1 MLTPKATSGRPP
13 TADAVVGPE
22 DQRSLPCVSL
32 PAPSPAQKLSKK
44 KHYFCLYLLYKQ
56 WYSRVLG
63 HFCPNMKFMK
73 SVNTILKS
81 SVPSKIIYQIQDRPV
96 EQNPMLSLQYF
107 TNEIFFYL
115 YPSPGAEGKKE
126 KKEKKN

>member
-13 TADAVVGPE
+13 TADVVVGPGGPE
-22 DQRSLPCVSL
+22 E
-32 PAPSPAQKLSKK
+32 PALCIPACPFPSPKVIQKN
-44 KHYFCLYLLYKQ
+44 HYFCLYLLYKQ

-107 TNEIFFYL
+107 TSEIFFYL
-115 YPSPGAEGKKE
+115 YPSPGAYVPIHILHI
-126 KKEKKN
+126 